1 MGLSKKRKERNTWP
15 AWGVLLAFS
24 PLGKS
29 NKKNKI
35 PKKQK
40 AAPAWGPCF
49 LVIFFL
55 FAKDKKTNKAAP
67 AWGLLFGFYFFDAR
81 PFAFWV
87 GVGGEVGPC
96 FLVTAESRSSTTK
109 RSTQLS

>member
-49 LVIFFL
+49 LVIFFCL
-55 FAKDKKTNKAAP
+55 QKIKKQTKLRLP
-67 AWGLLFGFYFFDAR
+67 GGFCLGFIFLMLVLSRSGLAWGEKWVPAFLLQPRVVQAPLRD
-81 PFAFWV
+81 
-87 GVGGEVGPC
+87 
-96 FLVTAESRSSTTK
+96 
-109 RSTQLS
+109 QLS